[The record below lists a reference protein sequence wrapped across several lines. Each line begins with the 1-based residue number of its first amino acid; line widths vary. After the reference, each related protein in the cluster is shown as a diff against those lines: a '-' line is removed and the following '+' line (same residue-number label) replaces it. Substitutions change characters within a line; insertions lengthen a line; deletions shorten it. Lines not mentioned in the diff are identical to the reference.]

1 LRTNETALLSRA
13 RREVDAGS
21 WREALGLYQE
31 FLRSYPNHA
40 EAHYELA
47 WLLRNIDE
55 PVAALSHY
63 QRALDLSIARPEE
76 VHLNRAVIFS
86 EELHDYQR
94 AGQELAQALRLR
106 PNYFEALLNRG
117 NLQEDLAQKN
127 NALESYQQ
135 IIDKADTK
143 NALVSMALARTLQ
156 LLGAKAAES
165 QMQMAQQLANHL
177 GAADAA
183 ASASLWFAMA
193 HVRQAQHD
201 FAQSFVLF
209 ERANQ
214 LNASTAPGYQPAA
227 QEALFDALIE
237 DIRTLAFNG
246 AQQSDQLKQAHF
258 QPLFIVGMFRSGST
272 LIEQVL
278 NAHPQVHAF
287 GEISFLPRLVAGA
300 LQPYP
305 KSLAGIS
312 NESLQAWSKHYLS
325 RFERSVIAPETRFCT
340 DKRPDNFMFLGL
352 IKRLFPQAK
361 IIHTVRNPLD
371 NGLSIF
377 QQQLDPQVAAYASDL
392 SSIAHHYAQH
402 LRLMGAVKSA
412 FAGDVFELDYEQFVQ
427 NPKSV
432 LRDVLQFLDLD
443 WSDSCLQF
451 HQQTNAVKTASLWQV
466 RQPINAASQGRW
478 RVYRDQLQP
487 LIEALRSQGVPL
499 PVLE

>member
-1 LRTNETALLSRA
+1 LQSSETALLSRA
-13 RREVDAGS
+13 RRAVDAGS
-21 WREALGLYQE
+21 WREALSLYQQ
-31 FLRSYPNHA
+31 FLQSNAKHA
-40 EAHYELA
+40 DAHYELA

-63 QRALDLSIARPEE
+63 QRALDLLIARPEE

-94 AGQELAQALRLR
+94 AQQELAQALRLR

-135 IIDKADTK
+135 IIDKADT
-143 NALVSMALARTLQ
+143 NHSLVGTALARILQ
-156 LLGAKAAES
+156 LLGAQASEL
-165 QMQMAQQLANHL
+165 QMQMAQQLAKRL
-177 GAADAA
+177 GLTDATV
-183 ASASLWFAMA
+183 SASLYFAIA

-201 FAQSFVLF
+201 FAEAFALI

-214 LNASTAPGYQPAA
+214 LNASTASSYHPAA
-227 QEALFDALIE
+227 QEALFDALIA
-237 DIRTLAFNG
+237 DVRALALNG
-246 AQQSDQLKQAHF
+246 EQQSDQPKQARF

-278 NAHPQVHAF
+278 NSHPQVQAF

-305 KSLAGIS
+305 NSLAGIS
-312 NESLQAWSKHYLS
+312 HESLQAWSKHYLS

-402 LRLMGAVKSA
+402 LRLMDAVKSD
-412 FAGDVFELDYEQFVQ
+412 FTGDLFELDYEQFVQ
-427 NPKSV
+427 NPERV

-443 WSDSCLQF
+443 WSDGCLQF

-466 RQPINAASQGRW
+466 RQPINTVSQGRW

-487 LIEALRSQGVPL
+487 LIDALRSYGVSLPL
-499 PVLE
+499 VE